1 MRRLCAVYGVSRSGF
16 YARRRREES
25 ARVKQDRTLTEQIQ
39 GIYED
44 SRGTYG
50 SPRVHRALLNRGE
63 HVSRRRVER
72 LMRAAG
78 LRARVSH
85 IYRPKAKLR
94 AVYRMPN
101 RQSNLRPTR
110 TDQVWVGDV
119 TYLSVAGRWRYL
131 AVVMDRFSRRV
142 LGWSLGRG
150 RGVHLTR
157 AALTHAMQHR
167 QAGSGP
173 IFHSDR
179 GCEYAGLSFRRRLE
193 SLGIE
198 QSMNQRALGDNAHME
213 SFFHSLKADI
223 IHGVRFDHDEQILTE
238 LRSYMWYYN
247 HRRLHSA
254 LGYRPPVD
262 FEQRA
267 A

>member
-1 MRRLCAVYGVSRSGF
+1 M
-16 YARRRREES
+16 
-25 ARVKQDRTLTEQIQ
+25 KQDRTLTEQIQ
-39 GIYED
+39 RIYED

-50 SPRVHRALLNRGE
+50 SPRVHQALLATGA

-72 LMRAAG
+72 LMRTAG
-78 LRARVSH
+78 LRARVTH

-101 RQSNLRPTR
+101 RQSNINLTR
-110 TDQVWVGDV
+110 TDQLWVGDI

-150 RGVHLTR
+150 RGVHLTQ
-157 AALTHAMQHR
+157 AALTHATHR
-167 QAGSGP
+167 RHARSGL

-179 GCEYAGLSFRRRLE
+179 GCEYAGLSFRRQLE

-198 QSMNQRALGDNAHME
+198 QSMNQRALGDNSHME

-223 IHGVRFDHDEQILTE
+223 VHGVHFEHDAQIYAQI
-238 LRSYMWYYN
+238 RSYMWYYN

-254 LGYRPPVD
+254 LGYRSPVD
-262 FEQRA
+262 FELRA

>member
-1 MRRLCAVYGVSRSGF
+1 VRRLCRLYGVSRSGV

-25 ARVKQDRTLTEQIQ
+25 ARVKQDRTLTERIQ
-39 GIYED
+39 GIWED

-50 SPRVHRALLNRGE
+50 SPRVHRALLSLGE

-72 LMRAAG
+72 LMGAAG

-85 IYRPKAKLR
+85 IYRSKAKLR

-101 RQSNLRPTR
+101 RQVTPTR
-110 TDQVWVGDV
+110 RDQVWVGDI

-157 AALTHAMQHR
+157 AALTHAVQHR
-167 QAGSGP
+167 DAGFGL

-179 GCEYAGLSFRRRLE
+179 GCEYAGLSFRKRLE

-247 HRRLHSA
+247 HRRLHSG
-254 LGYRPPVD
+254 LDYRSPVD
-262 FEQRA
+262 FEQQA

>member
-1 MRRLCAVYGVSRSGF
+1 MRRLCRLYGVSRSGF
-16 YARRRREES
+16 YAQRQREES
-25 ARVKQDRTLTEQIQ
+25 ARVKQDRTLTEQIRR
-39 GIYED
+39 IWED

-50 SPRVHRALLNRGE
+50 SPRVQQALLSQGE

-78 LRARVSH
+78 LRAHVSH

-94 AVYRMPN
+94 AIYRMPN
-101 RQSNLRPTR
+101 RQSNVRPTR

-157 AALTHAMQHR
+157 AALTHAVQHR
-167 QAGSGP
+167 QAGSGL

-193 SLGIE
+193 LLGIE

-223 IHGVRFDHDEQILTE
+223 VHGVRFDHDAQILTE
-238 LRSYMWYYN
+238 IRSYMWYYN
-247 HRRLHSA
+247 HRRLHSG
-254 LGYRPPVD
+254 LGYTAPVD